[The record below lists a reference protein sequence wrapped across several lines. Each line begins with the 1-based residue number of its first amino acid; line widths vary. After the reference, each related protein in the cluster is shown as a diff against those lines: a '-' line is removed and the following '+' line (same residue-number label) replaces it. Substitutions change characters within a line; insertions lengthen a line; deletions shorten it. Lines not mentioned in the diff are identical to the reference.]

1 MLSLAACYLK
11 AFGEESK
18 HTDWLHNGDVCRL
31 LGISKCTLQ
40 HYRDTGVLVLPGRFF
55 ARETANGNPGKGF
68 VRIALVDELDKCVEA
83 ARRIIDWY
91 RA

>member
-1 MLSLAACYLK
+1 MLSLAACYPK

-40 HYRDTGVLVLPGRFF
+40 HYRDTGVLPF
-55 ARETANGNPGKGF
+55 AQIGHKSYYKREDVERLLCVKSDKTAHTTP
-68 VRIALVDELDKCVEA
+68 R
-83 ARRIIDWY
+83 
-91 RA
+91 